1 MAVQRIA
8 LCALACVTCTT
19 ALAGPAA
26 KPRPATVRQAA
37 AAATEQEPL
46 LLRAARGEKVER
58 TPVWMMRQAG
68 RHMKVYR
75 DLVAKYPTFRE
86 RSEIPE
92 AALEISLQP
101 FRAYGVDGVILFS
114 DILTPLPAMGV
125 EFQISEGGAIS
136 IPPIRTEA
144 DLAKFKGKGEFDAT
158 TACPFVG
165 EVLGKLREEVGN
177 KATVLGFV
185 GLPFTLASYLVEGKT
200 GTTSGFAEV
209 KKMREENPELL
220 HGILSKLADNI
231 GDYACYQVDQGAQV
245 IQVFDSWAG
254 HLPKDQYETFAMP
267 YQKRVV
273 EAIKAKHPTTPVIIY
288 MAPDIHS
295 KDGQFLDLLATTG
308 VNCVSLD
315 YTVDF
320 ADVRAKM
327 PDHLALQG
335 NLDPKLLRDGP
346 LDKIKEETEK
356 ILQAGA
362 HNGHVMNLGHG
373 IEADTPEPHAKFFVD
388 TVQGFRAK

>member
-1 MAVQRIA
+1 M
-8 LCALACVTCTT
+8 
-19 ALAGPAA
+19 
-26 KPRPATVRQAA
+26 
-37 AAATEQEPL
+37 
-46 LLRAARGEKVER
+46 
-58 TPVWMMRQAG
+58 
-68 RHMKVYR
+68 
-75 DLVAKYPTFRE
+75 
-86 RSEIPE
+86 
-92 AALEISLQP
+92 
-101 FRAYGVDGVILFS
+101 
-114 DILTPLPAMGV
+114 
-125 EFQISEGGAIS
+125 
-136 IPPIRTEA
+136 
-144 DLAKFKGKGEFDAT
+144 
-158 TACPFVG
+158 
-165 EVLGKLREEVGN
+165 
-177 KATVLGFV
+177 LGFV

-220 HGILSKLADNI
+220 HGILGKLADNI

-273 EAIKAKHPTTPVIIY
+273 EAIKAKHPSTPVIIY

-346 LDKIKEETEK
+346 LEKIKEETEK

>member
-1 MAVQRIA
+1 
-8 LCALACVTCTT
+8 
-19 ALAGPAA
+19 
-26 KPRPATVRQAA
+26 
-37 AAATEQEPL
+37 
-46 LLRAARGEKVER
+46 
-58 TPVWMMRQAG
+58 
-68 RHMKVYR
+68 
-75 DLVAKYPTFRE
+75 
-86 RSEIPE
+86 
-92 AALEISLQP
+92 
-101 FRAYGVDGVILFS
+101 
-114 DILTPLPAMGV
+114 
-125 EFQISEGGAIS
+125 
-136 IPPIRTEA
+136 
-144 DLAKFKGKGEFDAT
+144 
-158 TACPFVG
+158 
-165 EVLGKLREEVGN
+165 
-177 KATVLGFV
+177 
-185 GLPFTLASYLVEGKT
+185 
-200 GTTSGFAEV
+200 
-209 KKMREENPELL
+209 MREENPELL

-346 LDKIKEETEK
+346 LEKIKEETEK

-373 IEADTPEPHAKFFVD
+373 IEADTPEPHAKFSSTRSGPGRSEGLGRSRSQTSLAEPSLPSPAPCSGATASSARSASFASTACRRLGKVAVPND
-388 TVQGFRAK
+388 ICRTNHPSRPRNRKSAPTSRPGPPRAPRFARRRAGGTELCIP